1 MVSLTVYDGANGIGG
16 NKLYLENK
24 GKGVFLDFGKNF
36 GKYGAFYEEFLK
48 NRDTRGI
55 HDLIH
60 LDLLP
65 KLNIYR
71 PDLIPSDLS
80 VSQYPALNV
89 AAVLLSHA
97 HVDHCGNIGMLR
109 KDIPIVASPESI
121 VIMKGMQDTVNASIE
136 GDTAYISLRKPSDE
150 IGQYLESDSKAN
162 YLGRD
167 FYCTKKP
174 SEEFATF
181 MSKRPGQDAPKA
193 KKKLEPGQC
202 SYYDK
207 AAFPFD
213 ISAHPVDHSLFGATA
228 YILQGDLTVAY
239 TGDFRLHGK
248 NGDSTRKFV
257 KEAKDA
263 SVLITEGTRAG
274 RSDSPEGE
282 SSTEQSVCDVC
293 KDSVESASG
302 LVIAD
307 FSARNFE
314 RLESFQEI
322 AEKTGRELVAPAKD
336 IYMLQ
341 ALACTDS
348 ACKSDSLRV
357 YSELINKER
366 KWETEAVQSF
376 YGDNYIGHE
385 AIRENPDNFI
395 LCFSFFDMKHLLD
408 IKPKGGTY
416 IYSACEAFSEEMEI
430 DFVRLWHWL
439 KRFNINPVGFSVEK
453 EDGGNY
459 NPIFDKRFHAS
470 GHASREDI
478 TWVIDQIDPDHI
490 VPIHTEARDWFDKNF
505 ENVILPKEGVPLK
518 F

>member
-16 NKLYLENK
+16 NKLFLEEN

-36 GKYGAFYEEFLK
+36 GKYGVFYEEFLK

-80 VSQYPALNV
+80 LSQYPALNV

-97 HVDHCGNIGMLR
+97 HVDHCGNIGSLR
-109 KDIPIVASPESI
+109 RDIPIVASPESI
-121 VIMKGMQDTVNASIE
+121 AIMKGMQDTVNSSID
-136 GDTAYISLRKPSDE
+136 GDTTYFSPRKPIDDL
-150 IGQYLESDSKAN
+150 GKYLESDSKAN

-167 FYCTKKP
+167 IYCTKQP
-174 SEEFATF
+174 SEELMAFI
-181 MSKRPGQDAPKA
+181 SRRPGQDAPKA
-193 KKKLEPGQC
+193 RKKLEPGMC
-202 SYYDK
+202 CCYEEASLPFEI
-207 AAFPFD
+207 AAY
-213 ISAHPVDHSLFGATA
+213 PVDHSIFGATA
-228 YILQGDLTVAY
+228 YILRGDTTVAY

-248 NGDSTRKFV
+248 NGDLTREFV
-257 KEAKDA
+257 KRAKDA

-274 RSDSPEGE
+274 RNDSPDGE
-282 SSTEQSVCDVC
+282 TSTEQSVCDMCRDTV
-293 KDSVESASG
+293 DSASG

-322 AEKTGRELVAPAKD
+322 AENTGRELVVPAKD
-336 IYMLQ
+336 IYMLH
-341 ALACTDS
+341 ALTCTDN
-348 ACKSDSLRV
+348 ACRMNSLRI
-357 YSELINKER
+357 YTELGNKSR
-366 KWETEAVQSF
+366 KWEQEVVEPNYSER
-376 YGDNYIGHE
+376 YVDSEEIKDNP
-385 AIRENPDNFI
+385 ANFI

-408 IKPKGGTY
+408 IKPNGGTY

-439 KRFNINPVGFSVEK
+439 KRFEIKPVGFSVEK
-453 EDGGNY
+453 EDDGKY
-459 NPIFDKRFHAS
+459 NPVFDKRFHAS

-490 VPIHTEARDWFDKNF
+490 VPIHTEARDWFNESF
-505 ENVILPKEGVPLK
+505 EDVILPKEGKPLE